1 MLFKELDKLKRNAV
15 MTSIILIFIGL
26 VLLILPEEYISF
38 LGQAVGFVLLVV
50 FADAILNFIGS
61 KKALIHYIHLA
72 FGLLAG
78 VCGIALFAF
87 ENTLISSLPW
97 LIGVLPII
105 GGFYGVYH
113 ALAFAR
119 HSGRK
124 GWWVL
129 VILSGL
135 LILFGVCIF
144 FNPWKDNSY
153 AMIKVIGGTL
163 MFSAIVSALRL
174 IWLWPVRN
182 EQEGKAQ

>member
-1 MLFKELDKLKRNAV
+1 MLFKELDKLKRNAI
-15 MTSIILIFIGL
+15 MSAIILAFIGN
-26 VLLILPEEYISF
+26 VLLILPEEYIPF
-38 LGQAVGFVLLVV
+38 LGQAFGFVLLVV
-50 FADAILNFIGS
+50 FADAVLNFLGS
-61 KKALIHYIHLA
+61 QKALIHYIHLA
-72 FGLLAG
+72 FGLFSG

-97 LIGVLPII
+97 LVGVLPIL
-105 GGFYGVYH
+105 GGIYGVYH

-129 VILSGL
+129 IILSG
-135 LILFGVCIF
+135 ILVIFGVFIF
-144 FNPWKDNSY
+144 FNPWKESP
-153 AMIKVIGGTL
+153 IVLIRVIGGTL

-182 EQEGKAQ
+182 GKEGDKQ